1 MIEAT
6 ASEPIVLFDGVC
18 NLCDIA
24 VRTVLAA
31 DRTGRFRFAPL
42 QSDTARALLLR
53 HGRSPE
59 HVDSIVLIDDRGVHD
74 RSDAALGILTRLPAP
89 WPLAG
94 VAYALPRSL
103 RDRLYDFI
111 ARNRYAWFGKR
122 AACTLPAPAHLG
134 RFL

>member
-1 MIEAT
+1 M
-6 ASEPIVLFDGVC
+6 
-18 NLCDIA
+18 CDVA

-31 DRTGRFRFAPL
+31 DRAGRFRFASL
-42 QSDTARALLLR
+42 QSDTARALLLC

-59 HVDSIVLIDDRGVHD
+59 DVDSIVLIDELGAHD
-74 RSDAALGILTRLPAP
+74 RSDAVLGILTRLPAP

-94 VAYALPRSL
+94 VAYALPRSV

-122 AACTLPAPAHLG
+122 DVCALPAADYFG